1 MRRLDTH
8 SLACLDA
15 LISEG
20 HVSRA
25 AHRIGIS
32 QPAMSVMLS
41 RLREVFHDPLL
52 VRTSQG
58 MTPTPRAMEV
68 AEKAREV
75 LELIE
80 HALSDASETL
90 QSPVS
95 MTLRIRI
102 LNSLSSF
109 LLPTLVARLDR
120 EMPWVRISIQH
131 VDVRQ
136 TVGLLERNEC
146 DLAIGIPPAVS
157 PTLHASNLFPSELC
171 CIVRRGHPGI
181 SAALSPK
188 QFVKYPHVV
197 LSGGPVPV
205 STIEAAIDQKLRS
218 LRLSR
223 QIGVRV
229 PDLTVTPGIIAKTNF
244 IATLPKRIVAHFAVN
259 LDLLLLPPPFALAEL
274 YVLMVWHERTHR
286 DPTHRRVRQ
295 MIRAIAKDVPSSGK
309 LRRAS

>member
-1 MRRLDTH
+1 
-8 SLACLDA
+8 ACLDA

-58 MTPTPRAMEV
+58 MTPTPRAIEV

-90 QSPVS
+90 QSPVR

-109 LLPTLVARLDR
+109 LLPTLVGRLDR
-120 EMPWVRISIQH
+120 DMPWVRISIQH

-171 CIVRRGHPGI
+171 CVVRRGHPEI
-181 SAALSPK
+181 SARLSLQ
-188 QFVKYPHVV
+188 QFVKYPHVI

-205 STIEAAIDQKLRS
+205 STIEACIDHELRVR
-218 LRLSR
+218 RLNR
-223 QIGVRV
+223 TIGIKV
-229 PDLTVTPGIIAKTNF
+229 PDLLVAPGIVAQTDF
-244 IATLPKRIVAHFAVN
+244 IATIPERIIRHFATKLN
-259 LDLLLLPPPFALAEL
+259 LRIFSPPLK
-274 YVLMVWHERTHR
+274 V
-286 DPTHRRVRQ
+286 
-295 MIRAIAKDVPSSGK
+295 
-309 LRRAS
+309 